1 MDQEPAF
8 TRIADEVRTYGA
20 IAIIGAGASKDI
32 GFPLNAQLQT
42 LLWHA
47 IDTDPALIDRLAHLF
62 NTQAT
67 TAKALVGGDHER
79 QRIAY
84 EELAAHKDARF
95 AYQYGFAALNEDRV
109 QKPSSAHDAIAEL
122 LHRGAIDLVI
132 SFNWDTLLE
141 TAYSKHY
148 GTSLK
153 SGSPRLYKP
162 HGDAADP
169 EGEWVLPHE
178 AGYVPDAL
186 KDHIQA
192 LLKEKPRPLLIIG
205 YSERDE
211 VVVTQLIQHFSDH
224 LPVIRI
230 GPHAS
235 GSFSI
240 ALSAQ
245 EALPKL
251 IKQIY
256 PTPETPG
263 WEYVT
268 FEIQHAPG
276 DALFGRQLGPADVA
290 ACPELPE
297 VMIAFQHLS
306 VTSSA
311 IITGK
316 SGSGKTI
323 TAFQAAYQMHQQGW
337 EVLCLVDPHRSVKEL
352 IDTVSW
358 LPQRTVLLLD
368 NAQALDQELV
378 RRLLNRTSENL
389 SVIIVSTEDIIT
401 PRDAISISGSR
412 AVATLAQATLRHK
425 KELLP
430 LIQKLDASIGEG
442 FLDVP
447 LERRVKEAAA
457 SETPWQFNFVL
468 TGGER
473 RVNDILARLR
483 ETKRADLLLAVIA
496 AGQIMTLDEGVP
508 RAWIE
513 RAVQL
518 LRRDQSWLEE
528 CLHILQEQR
537 MVFGETYYRCSHLRF
552 SVYAL
557 QATCARTND
566 PEWHSLLAMLADII
580 TWESTPLRGIS
591 WLLNELRFNDAFAHQ
606 QKHTAVITPSSW
618 RQIFERC
625 WQATSDQERRDAAFT
640 LEALIAWYPPHR
652 QAIAE
657 KTSLLVQ
664 WIEHAEGNAC
674 FGLGTLL
681 NSLGQGREDAK
692 QMTETMCEQ
701 IDPRVVATKLS
712 QVKWPE
718 AAGWAYLIGRLRW
731 ASSKKWCEHFDQIAD
746 FTFLEALVDTMSI
759 TDVYAFS
766 ELLHNTCGYHPE
778 RFLEVYR
785 RAIPTLVTAIHANPT
800 EAYNEIRDSI
810 WSILGHAS
818 GLFRRRAPSASQR
831 RVAKKLVNALQPQI
845 MAKALSRAPQR
856 DWSTWAEILS
866 FIKEA
871 SPKQAVTIAE
881 LLDFAQLDESAQG
894 LWKHCPHELL
904 QLILSLSILPNHHP
918 ASSWVTRHA
927 DELGE
932 LNVVLAYV
940 APQLVVEKLRMG
952 NNLPLTVFW
961 PELTTLALHAIAAI
975 DSSLAVRIMENSG
988 SKIAEGLSELQP
1000 HNCKGVATFLQ
1011 YLYGLSPDTFIAILK
1026 EVDPEKARKNWS
1038 WCLQK
1043 TPESKQVIAWI
1054 CAVSQTVEGP
1064 ISEVINQL
1072 KARYPKAAE
1081 YHRTDAS
1088 RLQMQFATRGKQP
1101 A

>member
-1 MDQEPAF
+1 MHQEPALNK
-8 TRIADEVRTYGA
+8 IADEIRTFGA

-47 IDTDPALIDRLAHLF
+47 LDTDLPLIQRLSHLF
-62 NTQAT
+62 NTQAA
-67 TAKALVGGDHER
+67 TAKEIVGEDNER

-84 EELAAHKDARF
+84 KELAAHKNARL
-95 AYQYGFAALNEDRV
+95 AYQYGFAALNKDRV
-109 QKPSSAHDAIAEL
+109 QTPSRAHDAIAEL

-141 TAYSKHY
+141 TAYRKRY
-148 GTSLK
+148 GTLLK
-153 SGSPRLYKP
+153 PGSPRLYKP

-169 EGEWVLPHE
+169 ESEWVLLHE

-186 KDHIQA
+186 KDHIQT
-192 LLKEKPRPLLIIG
+192 LLKEKPRPLMIIG

-211 VVVTQLIQHFSDH
+211 AVVTQLIQHFSDH

-240 ALSAQ
+240 SLSAQ

-251 IKQIY
+251 LKQIY
-256 PTPETPG
+256 PYSETPG

-268 FEIQHAPG
+268 YEIQHALG
-276 DALFGRQLGPADVA
+276 DALIGRQLRPADVD

-297 VMIAFQHLS
+297 VMTAFQHLS
-306 VTSSA
+306 VASSA

-323 TAFQAAYQMHQQGW
+323 TAFQTAYKMHKQGW
-337 EVLCLVDPHRSVKEL
+337 EVLCLVDPHRSIEEL
-352 IDTVSW
+352 IDGVSY
-358 LPQRTVLLLD
+358 LPQRTVLILD
-368 NAQALDQELV
+368 NAQTLDQGLV
-378 RRLLNRTSENL
+378 RRLLNRTTKDL
-389 SVIIVSTEDIIT
+389 AVVMVSTEDIIS
-401 PRDAISISGSR
+401 PRDAISIASSR

-430 LIQKLDASIGEG
+430 VLQELDPSIGEG

-447 LERRVKEAAA
+447 LERRVKEAATC
-457 SETPWQFNFVL
+457 ETPWQFNFVL

-473 RVNDILARLR
+473 RANDILARLR
-483 ETKRADLLLAVIA
+483 ETNRADLLLAVIA
-496 AGQIMTLDEGVP
+496 AGQIITLDEGVSW
-508 RAWIE
+508 AWLG

-518 LRRDQSWLEE
+518 LGRNQSWLEE
-528 CLHILQEQR
+528 SLRVLQEHR
-537 MVFGETYYRCSHLRF
+537 VVFGENYYHCSHLRF
-552 SVYAL
+552 SLYVL
-557 QATCARTND
+557 QSTCVRTSD
-566 PEWHSLLAMLADII
+566 PEWDTIVAMLADII
-580 TWESTPLRGIS
+580 IWESTPLRGIS
-591 WLLNELRFNDAFAHQ
+591 WLLNELRFYDVFALQ
-606 QKHTAVITPSSW
+606 QKYNAVITSSNW

-625 WQATSDQERRDAAFT
+625 WKAASDEERRDAAFV
-640 LEALIAWYPPHR
+640 LNALINWYPPHR

-657 KTSLLVQ
+657 RASLLVQ
-664 WIEHAEGNAC
+664 WIEHAEGNAS

-701 IDPRVVATKLS
+701 IDPHIIAIKLS

-718 AAGWAYLIGRLRW
+718 VVGWSHLVGRLRW
-731 ASSKKWCEHFDQIAD
+731 ASSKKWCEHFDQVAD

-778 RFLEVYR
+778 RFLEVYE
-785 RAIPTLVTAIHANPT
+785 RAVPTLVAAFHANAT
-800 EAYNEIRDSI
+800 EAYSEIFDSI
-810 WSILGHAS
+810 WSVLGYAPA
-818 GLFRRRAPSASQR
+818 LFRRKAPSASQQ

-845 MAKALSRAPQR
+845 IAKTLSHAPQR

-866 FIKEA
+866 FIREA
-871 SPKQAVTIAE
+871 SSKHAVKIAG
-881 LLDFAQLDESAQG
+881 LIDFAQLDESAQG
-894 LWKHCPHELL
+894 RWKHCPDELL
-904 QLILSLSILPNHHP
+904 QLLLSLSILPDYNP

-927 DELGE
+927 DELVE
-932 LNVVLAYV
+932 MNVVLAYIT
-940 APQLVVEKLRMG
+940 PQIVVEKLRMG
-952 NNLPLTVFW
+952 MSLPLTLFW
-961 PELTTLALHAIAAI
+961 PELTTLALHAIATI
-975 DSSLAVRIMENSG
+975 DSSLAVRIIES
-988 SKIAEGLSELQP
+988 SIPKIAEGFSELQP
-1000 HNCKGVATFLQ
+1000 HNCKGVATLLAFLHH
-1011 YLYGLSPDTFIAILK
+1011 LSPDVFITIIK
-1026 EVDPEKARKNWS
+1026 EVDPEKARKNWG

-1043 TPESKQVIAWI
+1043 STESKKVIAMI
-1054 CAVSQTVEGP
+1054 FAFSQSMEGP
-1064 ISEVINQL
+1064 IAEAINQL
-1072 KARYPKAAE
+1072 KAKYPRASA
-1081 YHRTDAS
+1081 YHSTVS
-1088 RLQMQFATRGKQP
+1088 V
-1101 A
+1101 